1 LIARDSNR
9 ELNLRMLE
17 VELAAAR
24 KLGRILQQV
33 LWKDTGCFEG
43 DGLEFVI
50 CQLLFLRAERT
61 FAAIRT
67 LARQRMVDDAF
78 ALVRVLVEKVIN
90 AEYILLTGTDA
101 ALDYMRYYAFRG
113 WNDLEDT
120 QKFTPEIAP
129 KNIAELL
136 HRLHDDHRRAKA
148 KVTKQSF
155 NRHDWID
162 LSFAKRAQAVDEAL
176 QKKFSMRGCKATQ
189 ILYRAT
195 YQDGASY
202 LHGMWASI
210 SRSIELGSSI
220 QELDDERADDG
231 MVTRSI
237 GIRIKDKDPR
247 VAAKALNA
255 ANLTAISLLL
265 FVGKVFDKRKYLTW
279 VAAFK
284 RQYVTDQRIARGLAQ
299 PVGSS

>member
-1 LIARDSNR
+1 
-9 ELNLRMLE
+9 MLE

-24 KLGRILQQV
+24 KLGRMLQQV
-33 LWKDTGCFEG
+33 LWKDMGRFEAAG
-43 DGLEFVI
+43 FEFVV

-67 LARQRMVDDAF
+67 LARRRMVDDAF

-101 ALDYMRYYAFRG
+101 ALDYVQYYAFRG
-113 WNDLEDT
+113 WNDFEDT
-120 QKFTPEIAP
+120 QRFTPEIAP
-129 KNIAELL
+129 KYTAEFLRQL
-136 HRLHDDHRRAKA
+136 HNAHRQAK
-148 KVTKQSF
+148 TKADGSARYA
-155 NRHDWID
+155 NRNDWIG
-162 LSFAKRAQAVDEAL
+162 LPFSKRAQAVDEVL
-176 QKKFSMRGCKATQ
+176 LRKFGMRGCKATQ

-210 SRSIELGSSI
+210 SRSIELKPSI
-220 QELDDERADDG
+220 HELDDERADDG
-231 MVTRSI
+231 MVLQSV

-247 VAAKALNA
+247 VAANALNA
-255 ANLTAISLLL
+255 ANLTAISLLF

-279 VAAFK
+279 GAAFK
-284 RQYVTDQRIARGLAQ
+284 RQYVEDRRIARGLAQ
-299 PVGSS
+299 RVGSS